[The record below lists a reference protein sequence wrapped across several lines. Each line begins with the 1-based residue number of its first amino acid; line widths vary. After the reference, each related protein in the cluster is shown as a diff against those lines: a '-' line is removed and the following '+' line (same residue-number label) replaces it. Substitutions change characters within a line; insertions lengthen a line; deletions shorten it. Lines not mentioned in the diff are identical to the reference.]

1 MNTVEPVLL
10 EATGLSRLYRQSG
23 RWWRRAPPLRA
34 LDDISLEVRA
44 GEIVG
49 IVGES
54 GSGKSTLARLLL
66 GLDRPSS
73 GEVRL
78 MGAPVTAL
86 PRLQFARWIQPVFQD
101 PYGSLNPSHTVAQ
114 ILSLP
119 LRLHGSG
126 ASESEIARLLEMVGL
141 PARVRDSLPRRL
153 SGGQRQRVAIAR
165 ALAPRPHLLIC
176 DEPTSAL
183 DVSVQAQILNLLL
196 TLQRELNLAMVLVS
210 HNLGVV
216 GHMAS
221 RIHVMQAGK
230 IVESGAT
237 RQIFDRPEHAY
248 TRQLF
253 GSILDL
259 PER

>member
-1 MNTVEPVLL
+1 MSVLQPAL
-10 EATGLSRLYRQSG
+10 LTAAGLSRFYHQPG
-23 RWWRRAPPLRA
+23 RWWRHGAPLRA
-34 LDDISLEVRA
+34 LDGVDLEVRA

-66 GLDRPSS
+66 GLDRPSA
-73 GEVRL
+73 GEVRV
-78 MGAPVTAL
+78 MGAPVADL
-86 PRLQFARWIQPVFQD
+86 PRRQFARWVQPVFQD

-119 LRLHGSG
+119 LRLHGAG
-126 ASESEIARLLEMVGL
+126 AGDGEIARLLDMVGL
-141 PARVRDSLPRRL
+141 PVRVRDSLPRML

-165 ALAPRPHLLIC
+165 ALAPRPRLLIC

-196 TLQRELNLAMVLVS
+196 TLRRELDLAIVLVS

-216 GHMAS
+216 GHMAG
-221 RIHVMQAGK
+221 RIHVMQAGR
-230 IVESGAT
+230 IVESGTT
-237 RQIFDRPEHAY
+237 RQIFDRPAHDY
-248 TRQLF
+248 TRELF

-259 PER
+259 PGR